1 MKNSNQLITQ
11 THQTIATWQEQS
23 QKDMLVPTLL
33 KDGKAEVSIFDGK
46 PAEIPQIAACVKKL
60 STVFP
65 QMPAAFFNILTERIV
80 KRGLS
85 ASRLEYA
92 VEQVIDNYTYQR
104 MTIADIMSIDKR
116 FQILSF
122 SEMINEARKNGR
134 TTDDYA
140 PIRIGNEEKPFWVHK
155 ADKVKYNIPDR
166 L

>member
-1 MKNSNQLITQ
+1 MRLYS
-11 THQTIATWQEQS
+11 EQS
-23 QKDMLVPTLL
+23 QMALAVQELSNSGRCQL
-33 KDGKAEVSIFDGK
+33 SIFNGSPA
-46 PAEIPQIAACVKKL
+46 PAEDIVVATMKL
-60 STVFP
+60 STAFP
-65 QMPAAFFNILTERIV
+65 QMSEDFFNLLAERIV

-85 ASRLEYA
+85 KERLNYA
-92 VEQVIDNYTYQR
+92 IDHVLDNYTYQR

-122 SEMINEARKNGR
+122 SEMVNEARKNGR

-155 ADKVKYNIPDR
+155 ADKVKYNIPDK